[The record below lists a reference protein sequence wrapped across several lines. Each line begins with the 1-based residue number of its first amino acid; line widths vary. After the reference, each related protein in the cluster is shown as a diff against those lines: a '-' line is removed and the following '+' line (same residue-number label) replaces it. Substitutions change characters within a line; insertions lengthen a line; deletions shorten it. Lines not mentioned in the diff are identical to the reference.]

1 MASCFGALPNPFQR
15 FTSKSKTEDMPADS
29 PAMPAELH
37 FETDALYRDESE
49 EGKMTNELAAQGLDA
64 LVKHSDF
71 NPQSNEGSQDVSH
84 SIHASSHTLFHI
96 PSLQNLIPGIEN
108 GLQRLAAK
116 YHVGNYVAIRGSKT
130 PIFET
135 MPIYA
140 RIGMHLLFYGR
151 GRERVLNNE
160 SVEQLLKRQS
170 EDEGKVYDNPKSAAS
185 IPSFIRTYNLGP
197 TLNELLKPI
206 TPPHDP
212 LKDEDWNVENY
223 PTFNHF
229 FFRQLKP
236 NARPVE
242 KADDPHVICSAA
254 DCRLTVYP
262 DIALAREFWIKG
274 DQFTIPKLLDPKQE
288 EDSVPV
294 DLQHDKNDLDEA
306 KRKGPSLAIFRLAP
320 ADYHRFHSP
329 IDGTI
334 EKIFHIDGQYY
345 TVNPQAVNEP
355 KFDVFTAN
363 TRSIMYITHEQTG
376 KTVAFVAI
384 GALLVGSIEWTKK
397 QGDKIKRGEE
407 LGFFKYGGS
416 TVVVAFPQGAIE
428 FDADLV
434 ANSEGKNGD
443 LHVKGPIETLVKVGN
458 SIGRTKLAG
467 ETSAPA

>member
-1 MASCFGALPNPFQR
+1 MSAQP
-15 FTSKSKTEDMPADS
+15 TSL
-29 PAMPAELH
+29 ELH
-37 FETDALYRDESE
+37 TDPQYNKPGDQV
-49 EGKMTNELAAQGLDA
+49 TDQAAADGLVA
-64 LVKHSDF
+64 LVKHSDYD
-71 NPQSNEGSQDVSH
+71 PKTKEGTPDVSH
-84 SIHASSHTLFHI
+84 SIHASSHTLLHI
-96 PSLQNLIPGIEN
+96 PSLPSLKKLIPAGFEN
-108 GLQRLAAK
+108 ELERLASS
-116 YHVGNYVAIRGSKT
+116 YHVGNYVAIRGSKK

-151 GRERVLNNE
+151 GREEVVNSRPVENLLHE
-160 SVEQLLKRQS
+160 QSVK
-170 EDEGKVYDNPKSAAS
+170 EGKVYDDPKSVKS
-185 IPSFIRTYNLGP
+185 IPSFIRTYNLEP
-197 TLNELLKPI
+197 TLNDLLKPI

-212 LKDEDWNVENY
+212 FKDDEWDVKDY

-236 NARPVE
+236 DARPVE

-274 DQFTIPKLLDPKQE
+274 DQFTIPKLLDPEGDKG
-288 EDSVPV
+288 SVPV
-294 DLQHDKNDLDEA
+294 DLQHDKDALDEA

-334 EKIFHIDGQYY
+334 EKIVKITGQYY

-355 KFDVFTAN
+355 NFDVFTAN
-363 TRSIMYITHEQTG
+363 VRQILYITHEQTG

-397 QGDKIKRGEE
+397 VGDKIKRGEE

-434 ANSEGKNGD
+434 ANSEGKNEK

-458 SIGRTKLAG
+458 SIGRTKLVG
-467 ETSAPA
+467 APA

>member
-15 FTSKSKTEDMPADS
+15 FTSKTTRDMSSEPTVPAQTSLD
-29 PAMPAELH
+29 LH
-37 FETDALYRDESE
+37 TDPQYNKPGD
-49 EGKMTNELAAQGLDA
+49 KMTDQAAANGLAA
-64 LVKHSDF
+64 LVEHS
-71 NPQSNEGSQDVSH
+71 NPENKTGSPDVSH
-84 SIHASSHTLFHI
+84 SIHATSHTLLHI
-96 PSLQNLIPGIEN
+96 PSLRHLIPVGIEHKLEN
-108 GLQRLAAK
+108 GLEKLASS

-140 RIGMHLLFYGR
+140 RIGMHLLFYGPK
-151 GRERVLNNE
+151 REELVNSKTVENILHE
-160 SVEQLLKRQS
+160 QSVK
-170 EDEGKVYDNPKSAAS
+170 EGKVYDDPKSVAS
-185 IPSFIRTYNLGP
+185 IPSFIRTYNLEP
-197 TLNELLKPI
+197 TLNDLLKPI
-206 TPPHDP
+206 TPPQDP
-212 LKDEDWNVENY
+212 SKDENWDVTGY

-236 NARPVE
+236 DARPVE

-262 DIALAREFWIKG
+262 EVASAREFWIKG
-274 DQFTIPKLLDPKQE
+274 DEFTIPKLLENKTLE
-288 EDSVPV
+288 EEHSPRTAE
-294 DLQHDKNDLDEA
+294 LLHA
-306 KRKGPSLAIFRLAP
+306 SLAIFRLAP

-334 EKIFHIDGQYY
+334 GEIDHIKGQYY

-416 TVVVAFPQGAIE
+416 TVVVAFPQGTIE

-458 SIGRTKLAG
+458 SIGRTKLVG